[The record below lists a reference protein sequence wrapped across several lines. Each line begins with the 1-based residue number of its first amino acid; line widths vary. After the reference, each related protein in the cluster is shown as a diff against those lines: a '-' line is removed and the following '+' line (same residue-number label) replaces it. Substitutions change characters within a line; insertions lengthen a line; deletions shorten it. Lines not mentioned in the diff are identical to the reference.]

1 LKLREIET
9 FCSGARMRIKSALG
23 LLVAALLIGAMFSCV
38 SSNSGGATGTGFVW
52 IATEGDQQVRAFNV
66 NLNSGSIGQVGS
78 AQATGV
84 SPVALALTPDG
95 KSLFLANSSDGTVT
109 SYAVASDGSLGPGSS
124 TQTSTPCT
132 LPPPPC
138 PGAPPPPSCGALPVA
153 LAIDPGG
160 KYLFVVNQGTFDL
173 CDSAGNSSG
182 GIISTY
188 AINGTSLTFSS
199 AIETESVAD
208 VTGTGP
214 SAVIASPT
222 GNFLYVAN
230 QFSNTVASFAYDP
243 SSGALSALNTYA
255 AGTNPSALAFSRCA
269 GITQAT
275 TVCAGADGDNLFVA
289 NSGSNNV
296 SVFSACIQTSTC
308 PAANGSLVPVAKSPF
323 AAGLSPTALFVDPV
337 VNFVY
342 AVNSKGNNVTQFRL
356 SSATG
361 VLTTLTPASVSAGQ
375 NPFGGGITSDGTH
388 AVVSNNNGSSM
399 SVYSVGSDGKLA
411 PASTPSVALPGQ
423 PAAILVR

>member
-1 LKLREIET
+1 M
-9 FCSGARMRIKSALG
+9 RMKSALG
-23 LLVAALLIGAMFSCV
+23 LLVAAISIGAMLSCV
-38 SSNSGGATGTGFVW
+38 SSGNGGATGTGFIW
-52 IATEGDQQVRAFNV
+52 IATEGDQQVRAFNI
-66 NLNSGSIGQVGS
+66 NLSSGSIGQVGS
-78 AQATGV
+78 SQPTGI

-95 KSLFLANSSDGTVT
+95 KTLFLANSSDGTIT
-109 SYAVASDGSLGPGSS
+109 SYAVNSDGSLGAGTS

-138 PGAPPPPSCGALPVA
+138 PGAPPPSCGVLPVA

-160 KYLFVVNQGTFDL
+160 KFLFVANKGTFDL
-173 CDSAGNSSG
+173 CDSAGNSSS
-182 GIISTY
+182 GIVSTY
-188 AINGTSLTFSS
+188 AINGTGLTFNS
-199 AIETESVAD
+199 AFETESVTD
-208 VTGTGP
+208 LTGTGP

-230 QFSNTVASFAYDP
+230 QFSNTVESLSYDT
-243 SSGALSALNTYA
+243 SSGALSPTSMPPLNIYSV
-255 AGTNPSALAFSRCA
+255 GTNPSALAFSRCA
-269 GITQAT
+269 GVTQGTA
-275 TVCAGADGDNLFVA
+275 VCPAADGDNLFVA

-308 PAANGSLVPVAKSPF
+308 QAANGGLVQVATSPF
-323 AAGLSPTALFVDPV
+323 PAGLSPGALFVDPV

-361 VLTTLTPASVSAGQ
+361 VLTALTPAAVNTGQ
-375 NPFGGGITSDGTH
+375 NPVGGGITSDGTY

-399 SVYSVGSDGKLA
+399 SIYSVGPGGKLA
-411 PASTPSVALPGQ
+411 PGSTPSVALPGQ

>member
-1 LKLREIET
+1 
-9 FCSGARMRIKSALG
+9 MRIKSAMG
-23 LLVAALLIGAMFSCV
+23 LLVAAISIGAMLSCV
-38 SSNSGGATGTGFVW
+38 SSSSGGATGTGFVW
-52 IATEGDQQVRAFNV
+52 IATEGDQQVRAFNI
-66 NLNSGSIGQVGS
+66 NSSSGSVSQVGS
-78 AQATGV
+78 ARATGV

-109 SYAVASDGSLGPGSS
+109 SYAVASDGSLGTGTS

-153 LAIDPGG
+153 LAIDPAG
-160 KYLFVVNQGTFDL
+160 KFLFVASQGTFDL
-173 CDSAGNSSG
+173 CDSAGSSSS

-188 AINGTSLTFSS
+188 AISGTGLTFSS
-199 AIETESVAD
+199 ALETESVSD
-208 VTGTGP
+208 LTGTGP

-243 SSGALSALNTYA
+243 SSGALSPLNTYL

-275 TVCAGADGDNLFVA
+275 AVCPAADGDNLFVA
-289 NSGSNNV
+289 NSGSDNV

-308 PAANGSLVPVAKSPF
+308 PAADGRLVQVATSPF
-323 AAGLSPTALFVDPV
+323 AAGLSPSSLFVDPV

-342 AVNSKGNNVTQFRL
+342 AVNSKGNNLTQFRL

-361 VLTTLTPASVSAGQ
+361 VLTPLTPAAVNTGQ

-388 AVVSNNNGSSM
+388 VVVSNNNGSSM
-399 SVYSVGSDGKLA
+399 SVFSVGPGGKLS

-423 PAAILVR
+423 PSAILVR

>member
-1 LKLREIET
+1 M
-9 FCSGARMRIKSALG
+9 RMKSALG
-23 LLVAALLIGAMFSCV
+23 LLVAAILIGAMLSCV
-38 SSNSGGATGTGFVW
+38 SSSSGGATGTGFIW
-52 IATEGDQQVRAFNV
+52 IATEGDQQVRAFNI
-66 NLNSGSIGQVGS
+66 NLSSGSIGQVGS
-78 AQATGV
+78 SQPTGI

-95 KSLFLANSSDGTVT
+95 KALFLANSSDGTIT
-109 SYAVASDGSLGPGSS
+109 SYAVNSDGSLGAGTS

-138 PGAPPPPSCGALPVA
+138 PGAPPPPSCGVLPVA

-160 KYLFVVNQGTFDL
+160 KFLFVANKGTFDL
-173 CDSAGNSSG
+173 CDSAGNSSS
-182 GIISTY
+182 GIVSTY
-188 AINGTSLTFSS
+188 AINGTGLTFNS
-199 AIETESVAD
+199 AFETESVTD
-208 VTGTGP
+208 LTGTGP

-230 QFSNTVASFAYDP
+230 QFTNTVASFSYDT
-243 SSGALSALNTYA
+243 SSGALLLLNTYT

-269 GITQAT
+269 GITQGTAI
-275 TVCAGADGDNLFVA
+275 CPAADGDNLFVA

-296 SVFSACIQTSTC
+296 SVFSACIQASTC
-308 PAANGSLVPVAKSPF
+308 QAANGGLVQVATSPF
-323 AAGLSPTALFVDPV
+323 PAGLSPSALFVDPV

-361 VLTTLTPASVSAGQ
+361 VLTALTPAAVSSGA
-375 NPFGGGITSDGTH
+375 NPFGGGITSDGTY

-399 SVYSVGSDGKLA
+399 SIYSVGPGGKLA
-411 PASTPSVALPGQ
+411 PGSTPSVALPGQ